1 MRGLILVEHDLYS
14 VADRLKE
21 IDPRYELF
29 YNPALG
35 RYEIHASGALQM
47 TVQGGVPDARTIARV
62 RETRVER
69 AEAVMREIERANAAA
84 RAAAEKNALDRAH
97 NLCEKEGL
105 CL

>member
-47 TVQGGVPDARTIARV
+47 TVQGGVPDARTRN
-62 RETRVER
+62 RTRQRRRPRRRGEKR
-69 AEAVMREIERANAAA
+69 A
-84 RAAAEKNALDRAH
+84 
-97 NLCEKEGL
+97 
-105 CL
+105 